1 METVKSR
8 ERQSQLGLPTQARRE
23 RGTEG
28 AVNGTVYAKRNYLV
42 GSVAQAQEIASGV
55 VGTWDLPERTDFG
68 LPEVDDRYH
77 VWRVPL
83 LYSDERVGEIVI
95 DARSAVTDSRRSTAR
110 ATVVAR
116 LQHAQTGD
124 ASVQGAERMDRIR
137 RRVTIPEMRNTILS
151 GASQDTLRC
160 LPAESVQLMFTSPP
174 YFNARPDY
182 ADYRAYADYLSS
194 LRAVI
199 HEVHRVLEEGRFAV
213 INCSPV
219 LVRRARRS
227 EASKRIAVP
236 FDIHQIFVTEG
247 FEFIDDII
255 WVKPTGA
262 GWATGRGRRFA
273 ADRNPLQYKA
283 VPVTEYVLVYRKQSD
298 RLIDWHI
305 RHHPDRSAVERSKI
319 ADGYEVTNVWRIPP
333 AHCKAHPAVFPSE
346 LAEKVIRYY
355 SFEHDVALDPYAGVG
370 TVGGAAIKLNRRFVL
385 SEINPDYID
394 QIRKNACSWLGKE
407 ASQVH
412 CVNCAPVPADCA
424 LF

>member
-1 METVKSR
+1 METFKNR
-8 ERQSQLGLPTQARRE
+8 ERQSQLGLQTQARCEQGRE
-23 RGTEG
+23 GV
-28 AVNGTVYAKRNYLV
+28 VNSTVYTKRNYLV
-42 GSVAQAQEIASGV
+42 GSVSQAQEIASGV
-55 VGTWDLPERTDFG
+55 VGTWGLPERTGFG

-83 LYSDERVGEIVI
+83 LYLDERVGEIVI
-95 DARSAVTDSRRSTAR
+95 DARSAVVDSRRSTTR
-110 ATVVAR
+110 ATIIAR

-124 ASVQGAERMDRIR
+124 ASVDGLERMDRIR
-137 RRVTIPEMRNTILS
+137 RRVTVPEMRNTILS
-151 GASQDTLRC
+151 GPSQETLQC

-182 ADYRAYADYLSS
+182 ADYRAYADYLFS

-236 FDIHQIFVTEG
+236 FDIHQIFVEEG

-255 WVKPTGA
+255 WVKPAGA

-305 RHHPDRSAVERSKI
+305 RNHPNRSAVERSKI
-319 ADGYEVTNVWRIPP
+319 ADGYDVTNVWHISP
-333 AHCKAHPAVFPSE
+333 AHCKTHPAIFPLA

-355 SFEHDVALDPYAGVG
+355 SFENDVALDPYAGVG

-394 QIRKNACSWLGKE
+394 QIRKNAYSWLGKE

-412 CVNCAPVPADCA
+412 CVNCAPIYADCA
-424 LF
+424 LL